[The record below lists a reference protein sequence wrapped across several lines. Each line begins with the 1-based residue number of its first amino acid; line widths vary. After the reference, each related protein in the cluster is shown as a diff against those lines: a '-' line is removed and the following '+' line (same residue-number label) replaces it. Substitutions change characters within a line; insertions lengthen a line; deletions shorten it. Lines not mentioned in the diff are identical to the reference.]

1 MAVKIVRQPKKIALI
16 GACSSAAAFLAG
28 TEKAPAALRAAG
40 LVEKLKNAGFEVNDL
55 GDCPPRL
62 FADDDEHRRA
72 RNLPA
77 IVAGLNDLRL
87 HAEVAIK
94 SGALVLVLGGD
105 CAQVIGLL
113 AGARRYYKHIN
124 LLWMDRDADL
134 NTPAST
140 PSGRI
145 DGMVV
150 AHIIGRG
157 APELV
162 RFYSESPLVR
172 EPDVLLYGLERVDP
186 PEAEFLAKSP
196 MRHVDAA
203 DIQRKGAAASAK
215 NALAHLHAE
224 AREFVLHLDTD
235 IIAQEEFAAVNVPGS
250 GGLSLEDVRASLREA
265 LSQKT
270 LLGLDVAQY
279 NPDRDPDGSYA
290 QKLVAL
296 LVDALSSRLDA
307 AGTEPAAAAPVIS
320 TAVAAP
326 APPEAPEAVPEEAQ
340 EEPARSEPAISK
352 PLPDETPASEL
363 AEPSAAPA
371 EPAESEPPSEPS
383 SPETSSPEPS
393 ES

>member
-1 MAVKIVRQPKKIALI
+1 VAVKIVRQPKKIALI

-40 LVEKLKNAGFEVNDL
+40 LVEKLSAAGFAVSDL

-62 FADDDEHRRA
+62 FADDEEHRRA

-87 HAEVAIK
+87 QAETAVK

-162 RFYSESPLVR
+162 RFWSESPLVR
-172 EPDVLLYGLERVDP
+172 EPDVLLYGLERIDP
-186 PEAEFLAKSP
+186 PEQEFLSRSP
-196 MRHVDAA
+196 MRHVWAA
-203 DIQRKGAAASAK
+203 DIQRKGPATSARE
-215 NALAHLHAE
+215 AVAHLHADS
-224 AREFVLHLDTD
+224 REFVLHLDTD
-235 IIAQEEFAAVNVPGS
+235 VIAQEEFAAVNVPGTS
-250 GGLSLEDVRASLREA
+250 GLSLEEVRQSLREVV
-265 LSQKT
+265 SQPT
-270 LLGLDVAQY
+270 LVGLDVAQY
-279 NPDRDPDGSYA
+279 NPERDADGSAA

-296 LVDALSSRLDA
+296 LVDVLSVRLEG
-307 AGTEPAAAAPVIS
+307 GTPEAAAPV
-320 TAVAAP
+320 AADAPAAP
-326 APPEAPEAVPEEAQ
+326 EN
-340 EEPARSEPAISK
+340 
-352 PLPDETPASEL
+352 
-363 AEPSAAPA
+363 PS
-371 EPAESEPPSEPS
+371 
-383 SPETSSPEPS
+383 
-393 ES
+393 